1 MHVMISNLFLFN
13 KTFEAPDQA
22 CHQAPQAKRTIARIA
37 TKTCQTSSLGKIYP
51 TGCMGVM
58 VEMGGHGGKRVASSS
73 FLVKVY
79 QSTLSIKISPKS
91 ATPVAPNRPIRKIDS
106 CAFAGTR
113 ISLLT
118 DFQGRVFRNGPI

>member
-58 VEMGGHGGKRVASSS
+58 VEMVEMVETGRLFQFPGQG
-73 FLVKVY
+73 
-79 QSTLSIKISPKS
+79 LSIDPLNQDFAKIGHPSGSKQ
-91 ATPVAPNRPIRKIDS
+91 
-106 CAFAGTR
+106 
-113 ISLLT
+113 T
-118 DFQGRVFRNGPI
+118 DPQD